1 MKSQGHVSG
10 HQGSHNHNTRDE
22 VQFRVFS
29 SFIVPEIPEHILR
42 CLPSAGHWFFSFNTC
57 NGNWSDAGLVEK
69 TVSSSIT
76 LLPYSFRQD
85 TYVTFCH

>member
-29 SFIVPEIPEHILR
+29 SFIVTEIPEHILR
-42 CLPSAGHWFFSFNTC
+42 CLPSAGHWFFSFN
-57 NGNWSDAGLVEK
+57 NMQRKLVGCRLSGENSEL
-69 TVSSSIT
+69 VDHVAT
-76 LLPYSFRQD
+76 L
-85 TYVTFCH
+85 